1 MLQGFEPS
9 GLKCA
14 YLLNRIEIEFGL
26 TADFRLAS
34 GREGPCR
41 DAAGHRS
48 ALLCKIHEVEAA
60 YKLLLSQERRTARDY
75 LPHILQGL
83 PGET

>member
-1 MLQGFEPS
+1 M
-9 GLKCA
+9 
-14 YLLNRIEIEFGL
+14 LNRVEVEFGL
-26 TADFRLAS
+26 AAGFGLAS

-48 ALLCKIHEVEAA
+48 ALLCEIHEVEAA
-60 YKLLLSQERRTARDY
+60 YKLLLSQERSTARDY